1 MIVAKEGDAAEQ
13 GDGLDVSTTDKAL
26 RVISHPSLASALQVG
41 TRIPS
46 FKVLN
51 QADARPWHLQEL
63 LKSDGRW
70 RIIVFAGNV
79 SVPKQS
85 ARISQL
91 GDLLA
96 APDSFLR
103 RYTPQGARYDSIF
116 ELLTVHAAP
125 RVETSIFDFHEVFR
139 PFDPQRGWDYWK
151 IYVDD
156 ESYHEGHGQIY
167 RNYGIDSAT
176 GCTVIIR
183 PDQYISYIGPVDDYD
198 ALDRFFTSFMI
209 PASDR
214 QG

>member
-1 MIVAKEGDAAEQ
+1 M
-13 GDGLDVSTTDKAL
+13 
-26 RVISHPSLASALQVG
+26 RM
-41 TRIPS
+41 PS

-51 QADARPWHLQEL
+51 QTDPRPWHLQEL

-79 SVPKQS
+79 GVPKQS

-103 RYTPQGARYDSIF
+103 QHTPSGARYDS
-116 ELLTVHAAP
+116 T
-125 RVETSIFDFHEVFR
+125 FDFHEVFR
-139 PFDPQRGWDYWK
+139 PFDPKRGRDYWK
-151 IYVDD
+151 VHVDE

-176 GCTVIIR
+176 GCAVIIR
-183 PDQYISYIGPVDDYD
+183 PDLYISYIGPVDHHD